1 MPRPPRL
8 PLSNVTAFR
17 AVAETQNLRAA
28 AESLHLTHSAVSQ
41 QIRGLEEQLGFA
53 LFDRRG
59 RRVVLNPAGQALLR
73 SVQSA
78 LATLDDGVQAA
89 AAAAGGEVQR
99 LRVTVLPSFANRW
112 LLPRIGRWR
121 ERHPALA
128 LEIET
133 SMHVVD
139 LNREGFHA
147 AVRQGIGPWAGLAS
161 ERLFEQ
167 PSFILVGSA
176 SAARRLEGAQPE
188 AFAREPLIGDND
200 LWELWFAA
208 AGVRAKVRTVATF
221 NDAGL
226 MLQAVEQNLGLAL
239 AREIHAADAL
249 VDGRLVRLSTITVA
263 HADAQPYHLVYPP
276 ALRDWPPLDAFRR
289 WLRDELDLSMEAL
302 RRATGA
308 QASKPRKAG
317 RARGAPRRA
326 GG

>member
-17 AVAETQNLRAA
+17 AVAEKQNLRAA

-59 RRVVLNPAGQALLR
+59 RRVVLNSAGQALLR

-239 AREIHAADAL
+239 TREILAAESMRRDQLASALDVAKLRYDA
-249 VDGRLVRLSTITVA
+249 GRTSFLEVL
-263 HADAQPYHLVYPP
+263 DAQRSLLQADTQRIVAARDTQIAIAAFAK
-276 ALRDWPPLDAFRR
+276 ALGGGWEPVPLDAA
-289 WLRDELDLSMEAL
+289 M
-302 RRATGA
+302 
-308 QASKPRKAG
+308 Q
-317 RARGAPRRA
+317 
-326 GG
+326 